1 MNLYKIERDGQQIEL
16 TEKEMFDIYLIYDFA
31 IKKIWIDGRL
41 DEYRND
47 EFPEYES
54 FINTEKFISDVVHR
68 YNKLLDYGCDESYAT
83 ETAIE
88 EMLTEYMGE
97 GYEED
102 TINW

>member
-16 TEKEMFDIYLIYDFA
+16 TEKEMFDIYLDYDFE
-31 IKKIWIDGRL
+31 IKRRWINVSL
-41 DEYRND
+41 DSYR
-47 EFPEYES
+47 EGYPEYKS
-54 FINTEKFISDVVHR
+54 FINTEKFISDTVYR

-88 EMLTEYMGE
+88 EMLTKYMEE